1 MASKTVSP
9 EITFDYIMSDQFLA
23 DAAEKKVDIN
33 VKLSGKTALM
43 FAIESLSVG
52 VKSNNTYERVK
63 KLIELGSDLEARNN
77 HWHMPIHNACRA
89 GSVGATV
96 AETCHISL
104 LTNF

>member
-1 MASKTVSP
+1 MAEP
-9 EITFDYIMSDQFLA
+9 PDMTFDYIMSEEFIA
-23 DAAEKKVDIN
+23 DVESGQLDIN
-33 VKLSGKTALM
+33 IKLSGRTALM
-43 FAIESLSVG
+43 FAIEKLSVG
-52 VKSNNTYERVK
+52 AKSNNTYKRVK